1 MAVEHYYPAESG
13 CRHIDVYEKLNRI
26 DEGTFG
32 VVFRVKDK
40 GTGEVFAVKKLKLHK
55 ERDGFPITA
64 LREINTLLKVN
75 HENIVNVRELVVGDT
90 MDDVFIVM
98 EFVEHDLKA
107 LLETMDKPPLRA
119 EVKMLMKQ
127 LLCGVAHLH
136 DNWLIHRDLK
146 TSNLLLSHKGILK
159 IADFGLAREFGS
171 PTHNMTQL
179 VVTLW
184 YRAPELLLGTKEYTT
199 AVDVWSVGCIF
210 AEFLTQ
216 QPLFPAKGEID
227 MIHKV
232 FKMLGTPNDDI
243 WPGYS
248 ELPTVQKVKFRQH
261 PAGELQ
267 RQFGAVIGRTGMDL
281 LTNLLTYDPAQRI
294 TAEEAFDHPWFT
306 EHPPPIPPELFPH
319 FPARAEGHVRRQASP
334 TLGDPG
340 VELTDE
346 QRELQ
351 FLMQNKQTAGFS
363 LRF

>member
-184 YRAPELLLGTKEYTT
+184 YEYIHMPYQ
-199 AVDVWSVGCIF
+199 CIHVASALALRGIYTEPYSSPF
-210 AEFLTQ
+210 PFTRFPVFLT
-216 QPLFPAKGEID
+216 
-227 MIHKV
+227 
-232 FKMLGTPNDDI
+232 FKHTQV
-243 WPGYS
+243 S
-248 ELPTVQKVKFRQH
+248 CT
-261 PAGELQ
+261 
-267 RQFGAVIGRTGMDL
+267 RTSAW
-281 LTNLLTYDPAQRI
+281 YQ
-294 TAEEAFDHPWFT
+294 
-306 EHPPPIPPELFPH
+306 
-319 FPARAEGHVRRQASP
+319 
-334 TLGDPG
+334 G
-340 VELTDE
+340 VHDSSRCLECRLY
-346 QRELQ
+346 
-351 FLMQNKQTAGFS
+351 FC
-363 LRF
+363 